1 MNHISP
7 KFDPPKYDTQVILL
21 GMYQHCL
28 SQICVLATKY
38 AIYVQ
43 TIRYRQHM
51 IISHTGKASVLSFLN
66 VYFSS
71 ESIQVC
77 YT

>member
-1 MNHISP
+1 MNHISTQ
-7 KFDPPKYDTQVILL
+7 FDPPKYLWYVILL

-28 SQICVLATKY
+28 SQMCVLATKY
-38 AIYVQ
+38 ATYVQ
-43 TIRYRQHM
+43 TIRYRQYK
-51 IISHTGKASVLSFLN
+51 IISHTGKALVLPFSN
-66 VYFSS
+66 VYFSP